1 MAAGKNKRVQIM
13 IKCGSALLY
22 IAALIAFSTV
32 SARAQYNAAP
42 AFEGVL
48 HSGVVWRHTPKL
60 STQTGELLWMEELG
74 IRLQTRGKHPWN
86 EWQGYPSMGINLVHI
101 HLGAGS
107 HGDAF
112 AVFPYLNIPILR
124 SNRFLALFRLGSG
137 PAWVTR
143 PYDYFKN
150 PGQNAIGS
158 HLNDMVQFRLGME
171 YRLSPFIRVQ
181 AGAALTHLSNG
192 GSSLPNYGINLPSGY
207 TGLVWSPRPILESE
221 FLHTDL
227 SKKAKRRLGA
237 RVDAGVAFS
246 EYNTFDGPKYMIQT
260 ASVAGM
266 FYLNQVNRAVFGLDY
281 EYNKA
286 VYAWGLHLAD
296 FQTESEARAGA
307 TRLAWFLAD
316 EFLFGPI
323 GIQVQ
328 RGWYVG
334 DRFNRYTLRKA
345 YSKLHLRYYL
355 PAFLHGNLRTYAGM
369 TLKAHAVIAEYISF
383 DTGLAF

>member
-1 MAAGKNKRVQIM
+1 M
-13 IKCGSALLY
+13 IKCRPALLS
-22 IAALIAFSTV
+22 IAVLIAC
-32 SARAQYNAAP
+32 SAVPAKAQYNAAL
-42 AFEGVL
+42 AFESVL
-48 HSGVVWRHTPKL
+48 HGGVVWRHTPKL
-60 STQTGELLWMEELG
+60 STHTGELLWVEELG
-74 IRLQTRGKHPWN
+74 IRFQTRGKHPWN
-86 EWQGYPSMGINLVHI
+86 QWQGYPSMGVNFVHVY
-101 HLGAGS
+101 LGAGN

-112 AVFPYLNIPILR
+112 ALFPYLNIPILR
-124 SNRFLALFRLGSG
+124 TNRFLAVFRLGSG
-137 PAWVTR
+137 PAWVAR

-158 HLNDMVQFRLGME
+158 HLNDMVQFRLGAE
-171 YRLSPFIRVQ
+171 YRLSPHLRVQ
-181 AGAALTHLSNG
+181 AGAALTHFSNG

-207 TGLVWSPRPILESE
+207 TGLVWSPKPIVESA
-221 FLHTDL
+221 FLRTNL
-227 SKKAKRRLGA
+227 SKRAKRCFGA

-246 EYNTFDGPKYMIQT
+246 EYNTFDGPKYLIES

-266 FYLNQVNRAVFGLDY
+266 FYLNQVNRAVFGIDY

-286 VYAWGLHLAD
+286 VYAWGLHVAD

-316 EFLFGPI
+316 EFLFGSI

-345 YSKLHLRYYL
+345 YSKLHMRYYL
-355 PAFLHGNLRTYAGM
+355 PAIPHIKIQPYLGI
-369 TLKAHAVIAEYISF
+369 TLKAHSVTAEYISF